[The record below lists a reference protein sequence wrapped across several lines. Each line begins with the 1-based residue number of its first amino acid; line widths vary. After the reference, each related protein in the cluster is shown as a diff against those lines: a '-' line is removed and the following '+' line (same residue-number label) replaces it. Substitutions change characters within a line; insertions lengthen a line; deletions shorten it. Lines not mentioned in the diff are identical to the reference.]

1 MTRRINKSRRLSAN
15 DARMA
20 IALAFA
26 CAVTLSAIAG
36 AIAASIN

>member
-1 MTRRINKSRRLSAN
+1 MTRPLNKSRRLSAN

-26 CAVTLSAIAG
+26 FAFTLSAIAG
-36 AIAASIN
+36 AIAAIN